1 MEEVSE
7 ARDQVAVIAFTAALV
22 AAYAGGFLP
31 LLTTAIWVP
40 TAKVHFGVSGIA
52 MGLVASMEY
61 TLSAI
66 TSLFLAPRLT
76 TRRPRRIFLC
86 GMITIFLTT
95 IASALLSPT
104 FPFFIL
110 LRAIEGAAVG
120 VCTSTV
126 IILANR
132 TARPSR
138 SFGALQFWYTMAAF
152 LAYSLITRLI
162 NHFGLAGVY
171 ITVAA
176 IVLLCIMV
184 VFLSK
189 GWQPVANS
197 TSSSRITTGN
207 GPLPVMR
214 IVIAAMGMVLVFV
227 AFISIY
233 TSMGMFGG
241 RAGLTLRQIGT
252 VLAISTPI
260 SAIGALIPTVLA
272 GRPSLSFLA
281 VIAAIGAIACG
292 VGLGVFS
299 HGFIS
304 LTVSFCGFIFFV
316 CFGVPTVF
324 AIASGLEPTGRA
336 AAAVQSSQMMGLALG
351 PTLGAVIGRSSITG
365 LGLAAGITMG
375 TGFVLVAAVG
385 LVRRQRIG
393 IALASG

>member
-31 LLTTAIWVP
+31 LLTSAIWVP
-40 TAKVHFGVSGIA
+40 AAKVHFGVSGIA

-76 TRRPRRIFLC
+76 TRRPRLIFLC
-86 GMITIFLTT
+86 GLITIFLTT
-95 IASALLSPT
+95 VASALLSPT

-138 SFGALQFWYTMAAF
+138 SFGALQLSQTTASF
-152 LAYSLITRLI
+152 LAYSLIARLI

-171 ITVAA
+171 IIVAA
-176 IVLLCIMV
+176 IVLLCIIV

-197 TSSSRITTGN
+197 ASSSRITTGN
-207 GPLPVMR
+207 GALPVMR
-214 IVIAAMGMVLVFV
+214 IAIAAVGMVLVFA
-227 AFISIY
+227 AFIAIY
-233 TSMGMFGG
+233 TTTGIFGD
-241 RAGLTLRQIGT
+241 RAELTLRQIGT
-252 VLAISTPI
+252 ILAIATPI
-260 SAIGALIPTVLA
+260 GTVGALITTILA

-281 VIAAIGAIACG
+281 VIAAIGAITCG
-292 VGLGVFS
+292 VGLAVFS
-299 HGFIS
+299 HSFIS
-304 LTVSFCGFIFFV
+304 LAVSFCGFIFFV
-316 CFGVPTVF
+316 CFGVPTIF
-324 AIASGLEPTGRA
+324 AIASRLEPTGRA

>member
-31 LLTTAIWVP
+31 LLTSAIWVP
-40 TAKVHFGVSGIA
+40 AAKVHFGVSGIA

-76 TRRPRRIFLC
+76 TRRPRLIFLC
-86 GMITIFLTT
+86 GLITIFLTT
-95 IASALLSPT
+95 VASALLSPT

-214 IVIAAMGMVLVFV
+214 IVIAAVGMVLVFV

-281 VIAAIGAIACG
+281 VIAAVGAIACG
-292 VGLGVFS
+292 VGLGAFS

-304 LTVSFCGFIFFV
+304 LTISFCGFIFFV

-375 TGFVLVAAVG
+375 TGFVFVAAVG